1 MPGSISPAARDT
13 EGACSCRRDPTKDL
27 VPPLLCRGAGLT
39 RLALAPPPASSCGR
53 SFRRAY
59 SALQVDEQ
67 QRDRGGSNARDARG
81 LSDRLRFVLVQF
93 LLHFDRQAAYAS
105 VIEIARQSH
114 RLAAPLARD
123 FFVLTLDVPLVFG
136 LNLHL

>member
-1 MPGSISPAARDT
+1 MPGPIPPAARDT
-13 EGACSCRRDPTKDL
+13 EGACSCRRDPTKAL
-27 VPPLLCRGAGLT
+27 VPPFLCRGAGLT

-81 LSDRLRFVLVQF
+81 LSDRLRVVFVQF
-93 LLHFDRQAAYAS
+93 LLHFDRPAPYAL

-114 RLAAPLARD
+114 PLPTALARR
-123 FFVLTLDVPLVFG
+123 FFLPNLG
-136 LNLHL
+136 LPPVI

>member
-13 EGACSCRRDPTKDL
+13 EGACFCRRDQTKDL
-27 VPPLLCRGAGLT
+27 VPPFLCRGAGLT

-67 QRDRGGSNARDARG
+67 QRDRGGRNARNARG
-81 LSDRLRFVLVQF
+81 LSDRLRFVLGSF
-93 LLHFDRQAAYAS
+93 LLHFHRQGADAS
-105 VIEIARQSH
+105 VIPTARQNQ
-114 RLAAPLARD
+114 RLPAPL
-123 FFVLTLDVPLVFG
+123 
-136 LNLHL
+136 